1 MYAIYLHIFAEARL
15 KRQLRKYWAERDAE
29 AAAAAATAAA
39 AAGPAASGTAPASHG
54 VVRETEVAIELTARR
69 RGGTE
74 SPGIVSSNTD
84 GQTEVTRASASN
96 DWFGTIAWRLNDGR
110 TEQATDEDAD
120 TSNPHARAGTHDEVS
135 NQSFDSGASSMFFC
149 ASSSDMVTCGDNP
162 EQSPEPPPP
171 NTLAANS
178 RSDKQGEDAKEV
190 PEGGFDM

>member
-54 VVRETEVAIELTARR
+54 VVRETDVAIELTARC
-69 RGGTE
+69 GETE

-84 GQTEVTRASASN
+84 GQTEVTRANASN
-96 DWFGTIAWRLNDGR
+96 DWFGAIAWRLNDGR

-120 TSNPHARAGTHDEVS
+120 TSNPYARAGTHDEVS
-135 NQSFDSGASSMFFC
+135 NQSFDSGASSMLFC
-149 ASSSDMVTCGDNP
+149 ASYSDMVTCGGNP

-178 RSDKQGEDAKEV
+178 RSDKQGEDAKED
-190 PEGGFDM
+190 PEGSFDM